1 MNKADLLSNVS
12 VFSLMKKEDLQ
23 RIAKLAQYHLFREG
37 DVIIREGDHGRQLFI
52 IVSGKVEIIKDL
64 GEKNERRL
72 RIFGPH
78 SYFGEMALIDGLVRS
93 ASVVAK
99 KDTQVLSLD
108 QLNLRQ
114 EIEKYPTLAIELL
127 QMLSR
132 RVRAIEKSMINTL
145 GAYLPVCAN
154 CKNIR
159 EVDGS
164 WTPIEEYIADHSD
177 TEFSHSFCPECLK
190 KLYPEYYKDD

>member
-1 MNKADLLSNVS
+1 MNKADLLSEVS
-12 VFSLMKKEDLQ
+12 VFSKMKKEDVQ
-23 RIAKLAQYHLFREG
+23 RIAKLAKYHLFHEG
-37 DVIIREGDHGRQLFI
+37 DVIIREGDPGRQLFV
-52 IVSGKVEIIKDL
+52 IVSGKVEIIKGL
-64 GEKNERRL
+64 GGNNERRV

-78 SYFGEMALIDGLVRS
+78 SYFGEMALIDGLIRS

-99 KDTQVLSLD
+99 KETKVLSLD
-108 QLNLRQ
+108 QLDLCQ

-132 RVRAIEKSMINTL
+132 RIRAIEKSMINTL

-164 WTPIEEYIADHSD
+164 WTPIEEYIAEHSE
-177 TEFSHSFCPECLK
+177 TEFSHSICPECLK

>member
-1 MNKADLLSNVS
+1 MKKADLLSRVS
-12 VFSLMKKEDLQ
+12 VFSQMKREDLQ
-23 RIAKLAQYHLFREG
+23 RIADLAQFHVFHEG
-37 DVIIREGDHGRQLFI
+37 DVIIREGEPGSQLFI
-52 IVSGKVEIIKDL
+52 IVSGRVDVIKGL
-64 GEKNERRL
+64 GEKNERRV

-99 KDTQVLSLD
+99 KETQVLCLD

-114 EIEKYPTLAIELL
+114 EIEKYPALAIDLL

-132 RVRAIEKSMINTL
+132 RIRAIEKSMVTTL
-145 GAYLPVCAN
+145 GAFLPVCAN

-164 WTPIEEYIADHSD
+164 WTPIEEYIADHSE

-190 KLYPEYYKDD
+190 KLYPEYYKGD

>member
-1 MNKADLLSNVS
+1 MNKADLLSKVS
-12 VFSLMKKEDLQ
+12 VFSQMKKEDVQ
-23 RIAKLAQYHLFREG
+23 RIAKLAKYHLFHEG
-37 DVIIREGDHGRQLFI
+37 DVIIREGDPGRQLFI
-52 IVSGKVEIIKDL
+52 IVSGKVEIIKGL
-64 GEKNERRL
+64 GQKNERRVK
-72 RIFGPH
+72 IFGPQG
-78 SYFGEMALIDGLVRS
+78 YFGEMALIDGLIRS

-99 KDTQVLSLD
+99 KETKVLSLN
-108 QLNLRQ
+108 QLDLCQ

-132 RVRAIEKSMINTL
+132 RIRAIEKSMINTL

-164 WTPIEEYIADHSD
+164 WTPIEEYIADHSE
-177 TEFSHSFCPECLK
+177 TEFSHSICPECLK

>member
-1 MNKADLLSNVS
+1 MNKTDLLSRVS
-12 VFSLMKKEDLQ
+12 VFFLMKKEDLQ
-23 RIAKLAQYHLFREG
+23 RIAELAQYHLFHEG
-37 DVIIREGDHGRQLFI
+37 DVIIREGDHSRQLFI

-64 GEKNERRL
+64 GGKNERRL

-164 WTPIEEYIADHSD
+164 WTPIEEYIADHSE

>member
-1 MNKADLLSNVS
+1 MNKADLLSKVS
-12 VFSLMKKEDLQ
+12 VFSQMKREDVQ
-23 RIAKLAQYHLFREG
+23 RIADLAKYYVFHEG
-37 DVIIREGDHGRQLFI
+37 DVIIREGDPGRQLFI
-52 IVSGKVEIIKDL
+52 IVSGKVEIIKGL

-78 SYFGEMALIDGLVRS
+78 SYFGEMALIDGLIRS

-99 KDTQVLSLD
+99 KKTQVLSLD
-108 QLNLRQ
+108 QLDLCQ

-132 RVRAIEKSMINTL
+132 RIRAIEKSMVTTL

-159 EVDGS
+159 QVDGS
-164 WTPIEEYIADHSD
+164 WTPIEEYIADHSE